1 MTLNNFFS
9 QVLEMP
15 YEMNRYGDSQH
26 EQRVAELLTDNGF
39 TVVGNRTKKQYK
51 KEYGNDFENLPEG
64 VFLSQPNGNNA
75 SPDFLGK
82 VNGKI
87 VQLECKSS
95 KQGHPTYN
103 GGLPKKGV
111 VYIFSSARYN
121 GTTVFFAEDVVSDA
135 KRQMY
140 ARLVEEIDALVESY
154 QLDEEWSNDD
164 RGFDFYPRA
173 MYTQS
178 GGASKTDYFTHTQRN
193 FCEQRVLNH
202 NW

>member
-1 MTLNNFFS
+1 MNLNNFFS

-26 EQRVAELLTDNGF
+26 EERVAELLTDNGF
-39 TVVGNRTKKQYK
+39 TVIDNKTKQEYK
-51 KEYGNDFENLPEG
+51 AEYGDDFENLPEG
-64 VFLSQPNGNNA
+64 TFLSQPNGNNA

-82 VNGKI
+82 VNGKT

-95 KQGHPTYN
+95 KQAHPTYY
-103 GGLPKKGV
+103 GGLPKEGV

-121 GTTVFFAEDVVSDA
+121 ETTVFFAEDVVSDA
-135 KRQMY
+135 KREQY
-140 ARLVEEIDALVESY
+140 ARLVKDLNAVVKSY

-164 RGFDFYPRA
+164 RGFDFFMRA

-178 GGASKTDYFTHTQRN
+178 GGAAKTDYFKHSNRN
-193 FCEQRVLNH
+193 YCEQRVLSFD
-202 NW
+202 W